1 VLLFPERDEPR
12 HRWLLPLAIAVSL
25 LIHVLVGGAWLLLG
39 HRVAVAV
46 AKLLPRPTPT
56 PEIVALSDA
65 ITIEKRT
72 VPREAHRSRALRPQ
86 HRAQPHPPTL
96 AQVPR
101 LRELPVPTL
110 PPLPTTAPT
119 VPPTSVPTIVPT
131 SRPIRPAHHRLFVEP
146 AQRVPR
152 AEPTPP
158 PQRIVRI
165 PASRPAQPNAFSP
178 QQIAALD
185 QQFKRTIASADRS
198 LTDVPRQRR
207 PPAIAP
213 NERRYQ
219 AVMAGT
225 PEQFLSAQGDC
236 TSVQSNAHAAF
247 VDRYLRCL
255 IRYSDG
261 YYEEVSFPWVFRF
274 ARRTDPFAYLDDL
287 PHPFP
292 MQQPPPGFVLPQP
305 FALSRAICSFYRA
318 ECESLIDRERAN
330 GNQPAPP

>member
-12 HRWLLPLAIAVSL
+12 RRWLLPLAIAVSL
-25 LIHVLVGGAWLLLG
+25 LIHVLAGGAWLLLG
-39 HRVAVAV
+39 HRIAVVV
-46 AKLLPRPTPT
+46 AKMLPRPTPT

-72 VPREAHRSRALRPQ
+72 VPREAHRSRALLPQ
-86 HRAQPHPPTL
+86 RRAQPQPRAL

-119 VPPTSVPTIVPT
+119 VAPTVAPTYRPVRAAIHQPRAVPPQPRAAPTQPPRHV
-131 SRPIRPAHHRLFVEP
+131 
-146 AQRVPR
+146 RVPDVKAAPR
-152 AEPTPP
+152 SAL
-158 PQRIVRI
+158 
-165 PASRPAQPNAFSP
+165 S
-178 QQIAALD
+178 QQQLAALD
-185 QQFKRTIASADRS
+185 RQFRRAIAAADRS
-198 LTDVPRQRR
+198 LTDVPHQRR

-213 NERRYQ
+213 NEQRYQ
-219 AVMAGT
+219 AIMAGT

-236 TSVQSNAHAAF
+236 TSVQSNAHGPV

-274 ARRTDPFAYLDDL
+274 LRRTDPFAYLDGMS
-287 PHPFP
+287 HPFP
-292 MQQPPPGFVLPQP
+292 MQPPPAGFVLPQP

-318 ECESLIDRERAN
+318 DCQSLIERERAN
-330 GNQPAPP
+330 GNQPAPPSSP